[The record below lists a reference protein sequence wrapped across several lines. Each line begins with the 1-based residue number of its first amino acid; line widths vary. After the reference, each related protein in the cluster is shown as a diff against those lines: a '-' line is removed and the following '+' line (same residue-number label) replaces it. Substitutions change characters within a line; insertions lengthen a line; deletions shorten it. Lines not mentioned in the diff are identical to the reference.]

1 MTTATPSLT
10 LVITVPS
17 LSCRSSKAS
26 CSPFESFEYFD
37 GLICA
42 VLIFFFF
49 NVLIVWCFFCLFF
62 FGGGRGI
69 YVLSV
74 TFLNIS
80 SSLSGLF
87 VWSLKC
93 ALSLILLFFLSCFA
107 LLILEKICDRLFPCF
122 RCLLVGLIDRSLS
135 DVFGLVT
142 LSKLV
147 VKFCLVEGYQ
157 VLPNISAYIGCVFS
171 FFESCCFYLHFGFIF
186 QVAKLF
192 DFSLI

>member
-1 MTTATPSLT
+1 MVFFLFVFFWGGEGYLCFISHF
-10 LVITVPS
+10 
-17 LSCRSSKAS
+17 SK
-26 CSPFESFEYFD
+26 Y
-37 GLICA
+37 
-42 VLIFFFF
+42 
-49 NVLIVWCFFCLFF
+49 LFF
-62 FGGGRGI
+62 SFWFI
-69 YVLSV
+69 CLVSKMC
-74 TFLNIS
+74 FKFNS
-80 SSLSGLF
+80 F
-87 VWSLKC
+87 V
-93 ALSLILLFFLSCFA
+93 FLSCFA

>member
-62 FGGGRGI
+62 FGGGEG
-69 YVLSV
+69 YLC
-74 TFLNIS
+74 FIS
-80 SSLSGLF
+80 HFS
-87 VWSLKC
+87 KY
-93 ALSLILLFFLSCFA
+93 IFFSFWF
-107 LLILEKICDRLFPCF
+107 I
-122 RCLLVGLIDRSLS
+122 
-135 DVFGLVT
+135 
-142 LSKLV
+142 
-147 VKFCLVEGYQ
+147 CLVSKMCFKFNSFVFFILFRVAYFRKNLRQ
-157 VLPNISAYIGCVFS
+157 ALPLFSVFVS
-171 FFESCCFYLHFGFIF
+171 WAH
-186 QVAKLF
+186 
-192 DFSLI
+192 